1 MIQKLEQRVIGTDN
15 GCSGASFSEVIDKVN
30 EVIDYINSRPE
41 EIPPCQT
48 GFKGHTDPVGRR
60 GRQGMVPRWI
70 SEKAEEYQRQMEP
83 PYDSDDII
91 SAYESGAMWN
101 DKRFVYGATGDPDPA
116 GTSDLEEAAE
126 EWAENEAYGKS
137 DAEFEMAYK
146 GYIAGAECQKEQM
159 MDEWLK
165 DRDGCFWDGVE
176 EGKEAMKE
184 QMTKDAV
191 EDALLLERAWL
202 TLDGF
207 GHEELAGRIRQFA
220 ERKGL
225 IWK

>member
-1 MIQKLEQRVIGTDN
+1 MIQKLEQYVIGAN
-15 GCSGASFSEVIDKVN
+15 YGCGGASFSEVIDKVN

-41 EIPPCQT
+41 EKP
-48 GFKGHTDPVGRR
+48 
-60 GRQGMVPRWI
+60 
-70 SEKAEEYQRQMEP
+70 SEDLVEEIKKFIEEYG
-83 PYDSDDII
+83 
-91 SAYESGAMWN
+91 YERGE
-101 DKRFVYGATGDPDPA
+101 DKLLIAIVARHF
-116 GTSDLEEAAE
+116 AE
-126 EWAENEAYGKS
+126 W
-137 DAEFEMAYK
+137 
-146 GYIAGAECQKEQM
+146 QKERM

-176 EGKEAMKE
+176 EGKKAMND
-184 QMTKDAV
+184 QMMKDAV

-207 GHEELAGRIRQFA
+207 GLEELAGRLRQFA